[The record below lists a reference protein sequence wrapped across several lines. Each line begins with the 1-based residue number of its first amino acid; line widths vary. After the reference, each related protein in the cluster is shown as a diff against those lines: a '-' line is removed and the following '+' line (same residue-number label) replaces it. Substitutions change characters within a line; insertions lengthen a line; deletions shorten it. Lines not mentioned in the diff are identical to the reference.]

1 MQGKLE
7 GRNVLITGA
16 ARGVGKA
23 IATRF
28 VEEGANL
35 LVCDLA
41 TEALEKT
48 ASELRQ
54 QGQKVIACHVD
65 VSDRESVQE
74 MARYTFREFGY
85 IDVLVNNAAIC
96 KVARFVDTS
105 LAHFDQIMKV
115 NLYGVFH
122 VTQAFLPN
130 MIERRKGKIINIAS
144 VSGKWANK
152 NQSAYNASKHAV
164 IGLTRCIAVE
174 VAHYGVNVNAICPGP
189 METEMGDANF
199 EEQAKMAGVSREDF
213 RNSFL
218 SLIPLG
224 RFTLPQEVAHLA
236 VYLASDE
243 SDGMVG
249 QSISLCGGR
258 LMV

>member
-1 MQGKLE
+1 MQGKLG
-7 GRNVLITGA
+7 GRNALVTGA

-28 VEEGANL
+28 AEEGANL
-35 LVCDLA
+35 LICDVE

-48 ASELRQ
+48 ASRLQRP
-54 QGQKVIACHVD
+54 GKKVVACHVD

-74 MARYTFREFGY
+74 MARHAFSELGY
-85 IDVLVNNAAIC
+85 VDVLANNAAIC
-96 KVARFVDTS
+96 KVSRFIDTS
-105 LAHFDQIMKV
+105 LADFDQVMKV
-115 NLYGVFH
+115 NLYGVFY
-122 VTQAFLPN
+122 VTQAFLPT

-144 VSGKWANK
+144 VSGKWGNI

-164 IGLTRCIAVE
+164 IGLTRCIALE
-174 VAHYGVNVNAICPGP
+174 VAPYGVNVNAICPAA
-189 METEMGDANF
+189 METEMGVATF
-199 EEQAKMAGVSREDF
+199 EEQAKIAGVSAEEF
-213 RNSFL
+213 RKHFL
-218 SLIPLG
+218 SITPLG
-224 RFTLPQEVAHLA
+224 RFVRPQEVAHLA